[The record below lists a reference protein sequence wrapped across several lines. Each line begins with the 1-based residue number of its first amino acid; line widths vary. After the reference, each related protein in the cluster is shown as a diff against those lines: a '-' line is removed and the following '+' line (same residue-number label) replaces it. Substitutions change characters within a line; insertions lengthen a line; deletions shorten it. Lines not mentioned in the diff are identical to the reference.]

1 MSTSFNL
8 NTYLNILSLVAM
20 AVVAFYVV
28 RSKVKDE
35 NLNDLKERVAILEKE
50 REEAR
55 TQHLENQKAIAN
67 LEGQLK
73 TYKDIPLKSIATSLE
88 ALPSIMNSNNLIL
101 TTLQNSAL
109 IAAQDK
115 SELVAPVQHI
125 QNQEVEHQTVKGK

>member
-1 MSTSFNL
+1 MHFNL
-8 NTYLNILSLVAM
+8 NTYLNILSLTAM

-55 TQHLENQKAIAN
+55 TQHIENQKAIAN

-73 TYKDIPLKSIATSLE
+73 TYKEIPLKAIAASLSE
-88 ALPSIMNSNNLIL
+88 LSQSNGQIL
-101 TTLQNSAL
+101 SVLQGSAL
-109 IAAQDK
+109 IAANDRDILGSKQTVK
-115 SELVAPVQHI
+115 EMT
-125 QNQEVEHQTVKGK
+125 VEHQTIKK

>member
-1 MSTSFNL
+1 MHFNL
-8 NTYLNILSLVAM
+8 NTYLNILSLTAM

-55 TQHLENQKAIAN
+55 SQHIENQKAIAN

-73 TYKDIPLKSIATSLE
+73 TYKEIPLKAIAASLSE
-88 ALPSIMNSNNLIL
+88 LSQSNGQIL
-101 TTLQNSAL
+101 SVLQGSAL
-109 IAAQDK
+109 IAANDRDILGSKQTVK
-115 SELVAPVQHI
+115 EMT
-125 QNQEVEHQTVKGK
+125 VEHQTIKK

>member
-1 MSTSFNL
+1 MTFNL

-20 AVVAFYVV
+20 GVVAFYVV

-55 TQHLENQKAIAN
+55 EQHIENQKAIAN

-73 TYKDIPLKSIATSLE
+73 TYKEIPLKQIANSLTE
-88 ALPSIMNSNNLIL
+88 LSASNGQILNAL
-101 TTLQNSAL
+101 QGSAL
-109 IAAQDK
+109 IAATDRDTLLNPK
-115 SELVAPVQHI
+115 QHI
-125 QNQEVEHQTVKGK
+125 EEQTVETQIVKKGR

>member
-1 MSTSFNL
+1 MHFNL
-8 NTYLNILSLVAM
+8 NTYLNILSLTAM

-55 TQHLENQKAIAN
+55 TQHIENQKAIAN

-73 TYKDIPLKSIATSLE
+73 TYKEIPLKAIAASLSE
-88 ALPSIMNSNNLIL
+88 LSQSNGQIL
-101 TTLQNSAL
+101 SVLQGSAL
-109 IAAQDK
+109 IAANDRDILGSK
-115 SELVAPVQHI
+115 KTVKEMT
-125 QNQEVEHQTVKGK
+125 VEHQTIKK

>member
-1 MSTSFNL
+1 
-8 NTYLNILSLVAM
+8 M

-55 TQHLENQKAIAN
+55 TQHIENQKAIAN

-73 TYKDIPLKSIATSLE
+73 TYKEIPLKAIAASLSE
-88 ALPSIMNSNNLIL
+88 LSQSNGQIL
-101 TTLQNSAL
+101 SVLQGSAL
-109 IAAQDK
+109 IAANDRDILGSKQTVK
-115 SELVAPVQHI
+115 EMT
-125 QNQEVEHQTVKGK
+125 VEHQTIKK